1 MWKWTTFEALV
12 LLVYLVLFTSA
23 YMTQALKIIKS
34 KSSENV
40 DKTAFIRVSA
50 GQLFFTI
57 YAFSLKRIGFFLGSA
72 LTFLSVIVLSACILI
87 YRKKGNY

>member
-1 MWKWTTFEALV
+1 MWKWSMFEVLV
-12 LLVYLVLFTSA
+12 LLVYVILFTSA
-23 YMTQALKIIKS
+23 YTTQALKIIKS

-50 GQLFFTI
+50 GQLFFTV

-72 LTFLSVIVLSACILI
+72 LTLLSVIILSACILI
-87 YRKKGNY
+87 YRKKEPF